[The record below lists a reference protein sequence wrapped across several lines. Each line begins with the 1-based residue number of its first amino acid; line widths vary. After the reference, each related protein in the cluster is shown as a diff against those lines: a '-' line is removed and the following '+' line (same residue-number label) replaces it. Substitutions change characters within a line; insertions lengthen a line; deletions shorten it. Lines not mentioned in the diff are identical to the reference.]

1 MRAERACYDI
11 TMTANDRTPPAGSDP
26 AGSPKAARSLAGL
39 PTAIWVL
46 GLVSLLMDVSTEM
59 IESLMPVFLVSVLG
73 LGAVS
78 VGLVSGMAEATASL
92 TKIGSGWLSDV
103 IGRRKTLAL
112 IGYGIAACAKPF
124 FAPASG
130 LAWILAARFV
140 DRVGKGIRA
149 APRDALLADLA
160 PPEKRGAA
168 FGIRKALD
176 SLGATL
182 GPLLAVLLMAVFAGD
197 IRAVYWVAVVPAALC
212 VLLLAVGIA
221 EPQHRKATPRGERLR
236 LLSLRGLG
244 PSLIG
249 FLVLVGIL
257 HLAIFSE
264 AFMLLRGVEIGLAAG
279 LVPTLLVV
287 MNVVYSLIAYLTG
300 WESDRRQAKG
310 RGRNQLL
317 YAGFMPL
324 IAAYLALAVA
334 TEPWQL
340 YLAAVLWGVH
350 LGMTQGLMP
359 AIVADLAPL
368 DRRGTAFGA
377 YHLVVGLTA
386 LPAGAIAGVL
396 WRAEGHQATFLFG
409 ASLSALALG
418 GFALWSLRRQRMKN
432 DESNH
437 Q

>member
-1 MRAERACYDI
+1 MTSNNPIPPRGGDREGRPARAP
-11 TMTANDRTPPAGSDP
+11 M
-26 AGSPKAARSLAGL
+26 LAGL
-39 PTAIWVL
+39 PASIWVL

-130 LAWILAARFV
+130 LAWVMAARFV
-140 DRVGKGIRA
+140 DRIGKGVRV
-149 APRDALLADLA
+149 APRDALLVDLA
-160 PPEKRGAA
+160 PPAKRGVA
-168 FGIRKALD
+168 FGLRKALD

-182 GPLLAVLLMAVFAGD
+182 GPLFAVLLMGVFDDD
-197 IRAVYWVAVVPAALC
+197 IRSVYWVAVVPAVLC
-212 VLLLAVGIA
+212 VLLLAVGVR
-221 EPQHRKATPRGERLR
+221 EPVHRKPMLRGERLQ
-236 LLSLRGLG
+236 LLSLRKLG
-244 PSLIG
+244 PSLCG
-249 FLVLVGIL
+249 FLLIIGVL

-264 AFMLLRGVEIGLAAG
+264 AFMLLRGIEIGLPIG

-287 MNVVYSLIAYLTG
+287 MNLVYALTAYATG
-300 WESDRRQAKG
+300 WEADRRHAKG
-310 RGRNQLL
+310 RGRAQLI
-317 YAGFMPL
+317 YAGVASL

-334 TEPWQL
+334 REAWHL
-340 YLAAVLWGVH
+340 YLAAVLWGIH
-350 LGMTQGLMP
+350 LGMTQGLLP
-359 AIVADLAPL
+359 AIVADLAPA

-386 LPAGAIAGVL
+386 LPAGALAGVL
-396 WRAEGHQATFLFG
+396 WSFEGYQATFLFG
-409 ASLSALALG
+409 ACLAALALIC
-418 GFALWSLRRQRMKN
+418 FALWSLRRQRVSG
-432 DESNH
+432 DGT
-437 Q
+437 